1 MSAEALDRIFEPF
14 FTTKKGGKGTGLG
27 LSTVQGIVKSHG
39 VYGSHQRGREGD
51 TFKVYLLQIDV
62 RIAIRLAQAINTQ
75 IESCARP
82 RRTASRTLR
91 HFLKAVSP
99 GKCLERSFPFQY
111 HESMAAK
118 CSKCGAEV
126 AEDWPVC
133 RSCFEP
139 VRREGLLAR
148 LKRILSRGHARSGSV
163 TMNITENQVIKIRD
177 PLTGNLHE
185 YHSIED
191 VPAEFREQIR
201 KLREQTLR
209 AAKQEE

>member
-1 MSAEALDRIFEPF
+1 
-14 FTTKKGGKGTGLG
+14 
-27 LSTVQGIVKSHG
+27 
-39 VYGSHQRGREGD
+39 
-51 TFKVYLLQIDV
+51 
-62 RIAIRLAQAINTQ
+62 
-75 IESCARP
+75 
-82 RRTASRTLR
+82 
-91 HFLKAVSP
+91 
-99 GKCLERSFPFQY
+99 
-111 HESMAAK
+111 MATK

-148 LKRILSRGHARSGSV
+148 LKRIFSRGHARSGSV

-201 KLREQTLR
+201 KLREQTLAGGETGR
-209 AAKQEE
+209 ITVRDSSGNVRTYSSIEELPPDIRQLYDKARRQ

>member
-1 MSAEALDRIFEPF
+1 
-14 FTTKKGGKGTGLG
+14 
-27 LSTVQGIVKSHG
+27 
-39 VYGSHQRGREGD
+39 
-51 TFKVYLLQIDV
+51 
-62 RIAIRLAQAINTQ
+62 
-75 IESCARP
+75 
-82 RRTASRTLR
+82 
-91 HFLKAVSP
+91 
-99 GKCLERSFPFQY
+99 
-111 HESMAAK
+111 MAAK

-201 KLREQTLR
+201 KLREQTLAGGETGR
-209 AAKQEE
+209 ITVRDSSGNVRTYSSIEELPPDIRQLYDKARRQ